1 MIASSTNRHQST
13 NIREMI
19 ARLGIDLGDKRHGL
33 LHATALRRCRACLSK
48 KACRTWL
55 DHSPADLDLPPRF
68 CPSADILFEL
78 HFGQL
83 RPHRQPR

>member
-1 MIASSTNRHQST
+1 MIASSTSWHQST

-19 ARLGIDLGDKRHGL
+19 ARLGIDLGDKRNG

-55 DHSPADLDLPPRF
+55 DHSPADVDLPPRF
-68 CPSADILFEL
+68 CPSVEVLFEL
-78 HFGQL
+78 RLSQL
-83 RPHRQPR
+83 RPYRQCR